1 MMILDRDSMGS
12 KGMDAGDAGGDT
24 IMAITM
30 VVFKRLTTI
39 S

>member
-1 MMILDRDSMGS
+1 MMILDWDSMGS

-30 VVFKRLTTI
+30 VISKRLTTI